1 MLHHVL
7 TVISK
12 QVAIR
17 RQASAACTCNVPSTA
32 RFYFGYWFSHWR
44 AWYPSGGHFQGV
56 AYQRILTPGR
66 LPDRGFCFL

>member
-1 MLHHVL
+1 MLQHEH
-7 TVISK
+7 TTISQ
-12 QVAIR
+12 QVANQ
-17 RQASAACTCNVPSTA
+17 RQAAVVCTQNTRSTA